1 MIRTYSELVKIPT
14 LEERFEYLRLNG
26 HVGEELFGYKRY
38 LNQVFYR
45 SPEWKKVRREVV
57 LRDNGMDLGVDGYDI
72 SGAVYVHHMNPIT
85 LDELKSNDPCLIDP
99 EFLISCSRKMHE
111 AITFGDASLIPQK
124 PVIRTPNDMC
134 PWKV

>member
-1 MIRTYSELVKIPT
+1 MNRRYSDLIKFPT
-14 LEERFEYLRLNG
+14 LQERFDYLKLNG

-45 SPEWKKVRREVV
+45 SPEWKKARREVV

-72 SGAVYVHHMNPIT
+72 GGIIYVHHMNPIT
-85 LDELKSNDPCLIDP
+85 LDELKRNDPCLVDP

-111 AITFGDASLIPQK
+111 AITLGDSSLIPQK
-124 PVIRTPNDMC
+124 PVVRTPNDMC
-134 PWKV
+134 PWKL